1 MREEEKS
8 RSTMVTSLQGD
19 SYIRSSLSTEFREN
33 NLYPVLNKYL
43 YIHYAESYKRS
54 IPFLWGSNSCLSTAY
69 IKWCLNRKS
78 AIKWQRRL
86 ANNTKATIRNL
97 GLI

>member
-43 YIHYAESYKRS
+43 YNNIQYAESYKRS

-69 IKWCLNRKS
+69 IK
-78 AIKWQRRL
+78 
-86 ANNTKATIRNL
+86 
-97 GLI
+97 G